1 MHLSRLSIPVRRIR
15 PGFTLVELIVVI
27 VIVGILAALILPA
40 ISQTFVTA
48 NNAKVTVEIKNLEN
62 AIALFKTKYGVEP
75 PSQFRLCLRLQ
86 DWNSNPDSKALVR
99 RIWPNFD
106 FTMPANSYPAWWST
120 IPDSAK
126 VNGAIVLTGPECLVF
141 FLGGVT
147 PNQAGSTSSGAPLGF
162 ASNATRPFSDTEIG
176 RVNPFFEF
184 DATRLKDDI
193 GGNFFAEYYDPLP
206 AKDKKPYAYF
216 NSNDGTGYRPEEDL
230 FNKPNTSWSS
240 LQDIYRQGNAAVQ
253 PGLNKATQSAKFPAH
268 KATGFQIISPGYD
281 GEYGFG
287 GVYNPDLADSG
298 LRAMDGTPDRQAFD
312 NITNFSNGVLKK

>member
-1 MHLSRLSIPVRRIR
+1 MHLTRPSISVHPIRR
-15 PGFTLVELIVVI
+15 GFTLVELIVVI

-75 PSQFRLCLRLQ
+75 PSQFKLCLSLSA
-86 DWNSNPDSKALVR
+86 WNSNPDSKALVR

-106 FTMPANSYPAWWST
+106 FTMPVSSYPKWWSN
-120 IPDSAK
+120 IPDSSK

-147 PNQAGSTSSGAPLGF
+147 ESPAGQSTSGAPLGF
-162 ASNATRPFSDTEIG
+162 AANASRPFSDTEIA
-176 RVNPFFEF
+176 RVPSFFEF
-184 DATRLKDDI
+184 DSTRLKDDL
-193 GGNFFAEYYDPLP
+193 GGNGFAEYYDPLP

-216 NSNDGTGYRPEEDL
+216 SSNEGTGYRPEEDL
-230 FNKPNTSWSS
+230 FRGNALWST
-240 LQDIYRQGNAAVQ
+240 LQDVYRQGSATVP
-253 PGLNKATQSAKFPAH
+253 PGLNKTTQSAKFPAQ
-268 KATGFQIISPGYD
+268 KTTGYQIISPGYD

-287 GVYNPDLADSG
+287 GVYNTDLADGG
-298 LRAMDGTPDRQAFD
+298 LRAPDGSPDRQAFD